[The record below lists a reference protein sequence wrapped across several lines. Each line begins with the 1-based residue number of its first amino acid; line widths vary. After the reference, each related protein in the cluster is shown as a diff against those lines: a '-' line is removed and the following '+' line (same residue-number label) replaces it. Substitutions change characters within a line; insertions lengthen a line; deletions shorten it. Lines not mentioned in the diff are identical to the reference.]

1 MVKRYRNG
9 CKGRAWDEPDMRT
22 MHYAMVTQRSWVAVA
37 RCVLFT
43 VAVTSFTNCDEET
56 HSSVAVS
63 ETGSLAAF
71 GE

>member
-1 MVKRYRNG
+1 
-9 CKGRAWDEPDMRT
+9 MRT